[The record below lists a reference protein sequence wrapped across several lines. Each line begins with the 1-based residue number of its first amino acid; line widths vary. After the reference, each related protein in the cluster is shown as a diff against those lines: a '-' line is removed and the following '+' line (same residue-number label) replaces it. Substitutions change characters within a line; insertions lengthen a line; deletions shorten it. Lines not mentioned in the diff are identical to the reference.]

1 MSALDLIAGLF
12 IGGYMVG
19 AVARGKTPDLIALA
33 KRDADFLK
41 WAIALAVLF
50 YLRSL
55 PDVSGIA
62 TALTTAAILGMLIS
76 NIPQIQSNATALWA
90 KL

>member
-1 MSALDLIAGLF
+1 MSALDLIAGLI

-41 WAIALAVLF
+41 WAIALALLF
-50 YLRSL
+50 YVRSI

-62 TALTTAAILGMLIS
+62 TALTAAAILGFLLS
-76 NIPQIQSNATALWA
+76 NIGPIQSNAIALWG